1 MRTTRTAS
9 TSWPDSGF
17 SGIAVALLGRNS
29 PGGIAAA
36 ALLFAFLD
44 RAGPS
49 LQRVDIPPSVVV
61 ITQGVIVLSVVI
73 VNEVARRM
81 LERAEERR
89 VGARAV
95 GHTAGSPPDGGGADV
110 STEVATPATPA
121 KATARRRSLWRRI
134 GFIAWFGLV
143 ALSITRLVSGQDVLT
158 GTGTAQAVLA
168 LTLPIALAGLGG
180 LVCERAGV
188 VNIGLEGMM
197 ILGTWGAGFA
207 GYQWGPWAALAG
219 ALLGGLFGG
228 LLHAV
233 ATVTFGVDHIVSGVA
248 INLLAAGAVRFL
260 SELLY
265 AGVPGGGPTQS
276 PAIKGGTPTF
286 DVPVL
291 ASGPDLLGR
300 LEQTHLV
307 VLSDAAGLL
316 RGLLLDVNVFQVI
329 GVLLFPL
336 VGFVLWR
343 TAFGLRLRSAGEN
356 PWAAESLG
364 VNVIRAKY
372 VAVLASG
379 ALAGL
384 GGLFLVLFS
393 GLYKEGQTGG
403 RGYIGLA
410 AMIFGNWRP
419 GGLASGALLFGYT
432 DAVRLRSTDSTAVL
446 ALSSSPRSRSA
457 RSASGGCA
465 RAGGWPG
472 RRSSASAS
480 RSCSATSAWTRC
492 PTRSPP

>member
-1 MRTTRTAS
+1 VS
-9 TSWPDSGF
+9 S
-17 SGIAVALLGRNS
+17 
-29 PGGIAAA
+29 
-36 ALLFAFLD
+36 
-44 RAGPS
+44 
-49 LQRVDIPPSVVV
+49 QVV
-61 ITQGVIVLSVVI
+61 
-73 VNEVARRM
+73 
-81 LERAEERR
+81 
-89 VGARAV
+89 
-95 GHTAGSPPDGGGADV
+95 
-110 STEVATPATPA
+110 TPTPA
-121 KATARRRSLWRRI
+121 KATAQRRSLWRRI
-134 GFIAWFGLV
+134 GFIAGFGLV

-158 GTGTAQAVLA
+158 STGTAQAVLA

-207 GYQWGPWAALAG
+207 GYQWGPWAALVG
-219 ALLGGLFGG
+219 ALLGGLLGG

-248 INLLAAGAVRFL
+248 INLLAVGAVRFL

-286 DVPVL
+286 DLPVL
-291 ASGPDLLGR
+291 ASGPDLLGK
-300 LEQTHLV
+300 LERTHLV

-316 RGLLLDVNVFQVI
+316 RGLLLDVNLFQVI

-364 VNVIRAKY
+364 VNVMRAKY
-372 VAVLASG
+372 IAVLASG

-432 DAVRLRSTDSTAVL
+432 DAVRLRSTDSSAVL
-446 ALSSSPRSRSA
+446 ALFLFAAIAVGALGFWWLRQ
-457 RSASGGCA
+457 
-465 RAGGWPG
+465 G
-472 RRSSASAS
+472 RRMAGSAFIGLGVAFLLGYLGLDSLPNEVTTVTPYIVTLVVLAVSSQNL
-480 RSCSATSAWTRC
+480 R
-492 PTRSPP
+492 PPKADGIPYRRGEEP

>member
-1 MRTTRTAS
+1 MS
-9 TSWPDSGF
+9 T
-17 SGIAVALLGRNS
+17 
-29 PGGIAAA
+29 
-36 ALLFAFLD
+36 
-44 RAGPS
+44 
-49 LQRVDIPPSVVV
+49 Q
-61 ITQGVIVLSVVI
+61 
-73 VNEVARRM
+73 
-81 LERAEERR
+81 
-89 VGARAV
+89 
-95 GHTAGSPPDGGGADV
+95 
-110 STEVATPATPA
+110 VATPGRATD
-121 KATARRRSLWRRI
+121 TVQRQSLWRRI
-134 GFIAWFGLV
+134 GFIAGFGLV

-158 GTGTAQAVLA
+158 DTGTAQAVLA

-219 ALLGGLFGG
+219 AVIGGLFGG
-228 LLHAV
+228 LLHAI

-265 AGVPGGGPTQS
+265 AGVAGGGPTQS

-291 ASGPDLLGR
+291 ASGPDLLGK

-316 RGLLLDVNVFQVI
+316 RGLLLDVNLFQVI
-329 GVLLFPL
+329 GVLMFPL

-364 VNVIRAKY
+364 VNVIKAKY

-419 GGLASGALLFGYT
+419 GGLAAGALLFGYT
-432 DAVRLRSTDSTAVL
+432 DAVRLRSTGSTAVL
-446 ALSSSPRSRSA
+446 ALFLFAAIAVGALGIWWLRQ
-457 RSASGGCA
+457 
-465 RAGGWPG
+465 G
-472 RRSSASAS
+472 RRLAGSAFIGLGVAFLLGYLGLDSLPNEVTTVTPYIVTLVVLAVSSQNL
-480 RSCSATSAWTRC
+480 R
-492 PTRSPP
+492 PPKADGIPYRRGEER